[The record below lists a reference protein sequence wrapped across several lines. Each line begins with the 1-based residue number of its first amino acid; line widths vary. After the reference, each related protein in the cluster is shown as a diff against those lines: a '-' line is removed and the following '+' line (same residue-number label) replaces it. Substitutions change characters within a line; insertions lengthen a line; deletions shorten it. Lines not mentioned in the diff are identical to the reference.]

1 VLLAQRR
8 WVWAPVQQTPLQLR
22 HRQLQPAAM
31 ARRPRA
37 LPAVTLAG
45 LRPETSTPRTDPAIR
60 ADLITPA
67 VPVAQPDT
75 VGRPITRAD
84 PVGQP
89 ITRADPVGRAN
100 TRADPVG
107 RANTR
112 ADPVGRANTRADP
125 VAPRHGMGMPSVATS
140 TGPHGATDPPPGD
153 RVNHRG
159 RTGADRS
166 RRPEGHG

>member
-1 VLLAQRR
+1 
-8 WVWAPVQQTPLQLR
+8 
-22 HRQLQPAAM
+22 M

-45 LRPETSTPRTDPAIR
+45 LHPETSTPKTDTTIR

-67 VPVAQPDT
+67 DPVAQPDP

-84 PVGQP
+84 PVGRPITRADPVGRP

-107 RANTR
+107 RANLVTQ
-112 ADPVGRANTRADP
+112 ADP

-140 TGPHGATDPPPGD
+140 TGPRGATDPPPGD

>member
-8 WVWAPVQQTPLQLR
+8 WVWAPVQQTPLR
-22 HRQLQPAAM
+22 VHHRQLHPAAT

-37 LPAVTLAG
+37 LPAVTPAG
-45 LRPETSTPRTDPAIR
+45 LRPETSTPKTDPTIR
-60 ADLITPA
+60 ADLNTRA
-67 VPVAQPDT
+67 DPVAQPDP

-84 PVGQP
+84 PVGRP
-89 ITRADPVGRAN
+89 ITRADPVGRA
-100 TRADPVG
+100 T
-107 RANTR
+107 TR

-140 TGPHGATDPPPGD
+140 TGPRGEMDPHPGD
-153 RVNHRG
+153 RVNRRG

-166 RRPEGHG
+166 RRPEGIG